1 VKNRIVKIGNIEI
14 GNNNPFVLIAGPC
27 VIETKRICLDIAGR
41 LKELSEKL
49 DIQMI
54 FKTSFDKANR
64 SSVDSYRGPGIDRGL
79 DILSEIKE
87 KYKIPVLSDIHRI
100 AEIEKSSGVLD
111 VMQIPA
117 FLCRQ
122 TDLIQEV
129 ARKRKAINIKKGPF
143 LAPWDVKNIIEK
155 VESAGN
161 QKILLTER
169 GSSFGY
175 NNLVVDFRGLEIM
188 RRFGYPVGFDATHS
202 VQLPG
207 GAGKASSGEKEFVMP
222 LTRSALALGCDFL
235 YMEVHENP
243 QKALCDGP
251 NMVDLKELEKIL
263 IIGKKIDRLVKSEAR

>member
-1 VKNRIVKIGNIEI
+1 MKKIVKIGNIEI

-27 VIETKRICLDIAGR
+27 VIETKKICLDIAGR
-41 LKELSEKL
+41 LKELCQRL
-49 DIQMI
+49 DIQLI

-64 SSVDSYRGPGIDRGL
+64 SSVGSYRGPGIDRGL
-79 DILSEIKE
+79 DILSEIRE
-87 KYKIPVLSDIHRI
+87 KYRLPILSDIHRI
-100 AEIEKSSGVLD
+100 AEIEKASKVLD

-129 ARKRKAINIKKGPF
+129 ARKRKTINIKKGQF

-155 VESAGN
+155 VESVGN
-161 QKILLTER
+161 QKLLLTER

-207 GAGKASSGEKEFVMP
+207 GAGKASSGEREFVMP
-222 LTRSALALGCDFL
+222 LTRSALAMGCDFL

-243 QKALCDGP
+243 KKALCDGP

-263 IIGKKIDRLVKSEAR
+263 IIGKKIDKLVKSENR